1 MANYPICTECHQP
14 LREVRLGVRLPVF
27 KAAILD
33 AIKMA
38 GDIGISSQELID
50 KFERPIRVIAIK
62 SHIWQINEILEDVG
76 WRIEPE
82 GRGDNAR
89 WHLVKRRRAA

>member
-1 MANYPICTECHQP
+1 M
-14 LREVRLGVRLPVF
+14 REMRLGVRLPVF

-62 SHIWQINEILEDVG
+62 SHIFQINEILEDTD
-76 WRIEPE
+76 WRIVTD
-82 GRGDNAR
+82 GGR
-89 WHLVKRRRAA
+89 WHLVKRRKAAA